1 MFGGGVARTD
11 QYQDTERERE
21 RESMVRVTDNP
32 GLLAVMMCVKT
43 ADMVGNWFVQES
55 IICSKRDS
63 ILSYPR

>member
-43 ADMVGNWFVQES
+43 ADMVGN
-55 IICSKRDS
+55 
-63 ILSYPR
+63 